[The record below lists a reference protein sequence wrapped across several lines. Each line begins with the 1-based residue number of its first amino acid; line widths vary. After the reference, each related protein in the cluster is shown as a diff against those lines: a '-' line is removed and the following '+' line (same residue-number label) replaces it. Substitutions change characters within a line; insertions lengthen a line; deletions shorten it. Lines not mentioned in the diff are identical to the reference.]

1 MEEEDWEEENTMQTN
16 LSLKVKA
23 NNQDEGKELEKNDSF
38 NHQTTRT
45 DDEND
50 NEAISQTSP
59 NKGEAPSTE
68 LYDEDKEDNIGQND
82 KSQLHQ
88 TNTEL
93 SVLKVEMKI
102 MQEENKGLRKVIEK
116 TMKDYHDLQM
126 KLSLIQEKNDQSSNK
141 DPQIFLSLN
150 GDHRD
155 YTIDHEEDSSKRLE
169 LMISTR
175 SLDFESRTPTPPL
188 PSRCHDDREAAELGL
203 TLRLQSRHHQHEMVE
218 EPKEVVEDTTSLALS
233 TQNKSQKTGEFM
245 GIANNNMSSPPNR
258 KARVSVRARCQEA
271 TMNDGCQWRK
281 YGQKIAKGNPCPRA
295 YYRCTVAPGCPVRK
309 QVQRCLE
316 DMTILITTYEGI
328 HNHPLPV
335 GATAM
340 ASTTSAEANN
350 FMLSSRPYSG
360 IDSAISDSILNSFH
374 VPPASHRSN
383 NLNQINHYSNTSAI
397 NSIFNHADRANNG
410 LMLDL
415 SNNSYHNPPNRSTHF
430 TNVPSSSSNSF
441 PQLNYSWMNP
451 NSNSSYHR
459 GHESD
464 NTAGFF
470 NSAHQAVV
478 DVHNIS
484 NRNEGNN
491 NRIGQEPN
499 SLAENVS
506 AIASDPKFRVAVA
519 AAITNMFNK
528 ETLRTVQPTSGSSL
542 VLKDGESAN
551 SSSNKKVGF

>member
-59 NKGEAPSTE
+59 NKGEAPQQNYMMKTKKIIS
-68 LYDEDKEDNIGQND
+68 DKMIM
-82 KSQLHQ
+82 
-88 TNTEL
+88 
-93 SVLKVEMKI
+93 LKVEMKI

-141 DPQIFLSLN
+141 DAQIFLSLN

-218 EPKEVVEDTTSLALS
+218 EPKEVVEDTTNLALS
-233 TQNKSQKTGEFM
+233 TQNKLQKTGEFM

-316 DMTILITTYEGI
+316 DMTILITTYEGT

-350 FMLSSRPYSG
+350 FMLPSRPYSG

-374 VPPASHRSN
+374 VPPASHRS
-383 NLNQINHYSNTSAI
+383 QINHYSNTSAI
-397 NSIFNHADRANNG
+397 NSIFNHADRTNNG

-430 TNVPSSSSNSF
+430 TNIPSSSSNSF

-451 NSNSSYHR
+451 NSNSYHR

-464 NTAGFF
+464 HAAGFF

-478 DVHNIS
+478 DAHNNN

-551 SSSNKKVGF
+551 SSNKKWVSDSL

>member
-1 MEEEDWEEENTMQTN
+1 MEEDWEEKTMQTN
-16 LSLKVKA
+16 LSLNVKG
-23 NNQDEGKELEKNDSF
+23 NNQEELEKNDSF
-38 NHQTTRT
+38 DHHQHKDTRI
-45 DDEND
+45 DDENV
-50 NEAISQTSP
+50 IPQISP

-68 LYDEDKEDNIGQND
+68 SYDEDREENIEQNDIGPLSLD
-82 KSQLHQ
+82 KSQPHQ

-93 SVLKVEMKI
+93 SVLKVEMKR

-126 KLSLIQEKNDQSSNK
+126 KLSLIQHKNDQSFNNK

-150 GDHRD
+150 GDHHD
-155 YTIDHEEDSSKRLE
+155 YTIDEENSSKRLQ

-175 SLDFESRTPTPPL
+175 SLDFESPMPTPPPL
-188 PSRCHDDREAAELGL
+188 PSKFQDDREAVELGL
-203 TLRLQSRHHQHEMVE
+203 TLRLHSRHHQHEMVE
-218 EPKEVVEDTTSLALS
+218 EAKEVIEDTTNLALS
-233 TQNKSQKTGEFM
+233 TQNKLQKSEFT

-258 KARVSVRARCQEA
+258 KARVSVRVRCQEA

-295 YYRCTVAPGCPVRK
+295 YYRCTVSPGCPVRK

-316 DMTILITTYEGI
+316 DMTILITTYEGT

-340 ASTTSAEANN
+340 VSTTSTEANSN
-350 FMLSSRPYSG
+350 FMLSSRPYSR
-360 IDSAISDSILNSFH
+360 IDSNISDSILNSFH
-374 VPPASHRSN
+374 IPS
-383 NLNQINHYSNTSAI
+383 NLNQINLYSNTSAI
-397 NSIFNHADRANNG
+397 NGIFNHADRTNNG

-415 SNNSYHNPPNRSTHF
+415 SNNSYHNPNSRSTHL

-451 NSNSSYHR
+451 NSNSSYHA

-464 NTAGFF
+464 NTAGLFK
-470 NSAHQAVV
+470 SAHQGVV
-478 DVHNIS
+478 DS
-484 NRNEGNN
+484 NEGNN

-506 AIASDPKFRVAVA
+506 AIASDPKFRVTVA
-519 AAITNMFNK
+519 AAITNMFRK
-528 ETLRTVQPTSGSSL
+528 ESLHTVQPTSGSSL
-542 VLKDGESAN
+542 VLKDGENAN
-551 SSSNKKVGF
+551 SSSNKKWVSDSL

>member
-1 MEEEDWEEENTMQTN
+1 MQTN
-16 LSLKVKA
+16 LSL
-23 NNQDEGKELEKNDSF
+23 NNQVEEKNDF
-38 NHQTTRT
+38 FDHQPARI
-45 DDEND
+45 DDGND
-50 NEAISQTSP
+50 NEVIAQVSP
-59 NKGEAPSTE
+59 DRAEAVPSTE
-68 LYDEDKEDNIGQND
+68 SSDDKEDRIEQND
-82 KSQLHQ
+82 IGPLSSQLHQ

-93 SVLKVEMKI
+93 SVLKVEMER

-126 KLSLIQEKNDQSSNK
+126 KLSHIQEKNDQSYTK

-150 GDHRD
+150 GDHHD

-175 SLDFESRTPTPPL
+175 SLDFESRTSTPPL

-203 TLRLQSRHHQHEMVE
+203 TLGLQSRHHQHEMVE
-218 EPKEVVEDTTSLALS
+218 EPKEVVEDTTNLALS
-233 TQNKSQKTGEFM
+233 TQNKLQKSGGEFM

-295 YYRCTVAPGCPVRK
+295 YYRCTVALGCPVRK

-316 DMTILITTYEGI
+316 DMTILITTYEGT

-360 IDSAISDSILNSFH
+360 IDKNISDSILNSFH
-374 VPPASHRSN
+374 IPAASHLS

-397 NSIFNHADRANNG
+397 NSIFNHADRTNNG

-470 NSAHQAVV
+470 NSAHQAAV
-478 DVHNIS
+478 DAHN
-484 NRNEGNN
+484 NNNKKKNEGNN

-551 SSSNKKVGF
+551 SSSNKKWVSD